1 MLRNSLIVLILISSS
16 CITQKRCLERYPP
29 SRDTTYIET
38 VKETIIPLPG
48 DTINIEVPVRC
59 PNQDVVLVENN
70 RLKQTIRI
78 LNGKLLST
86 TEIKP
91 DTIKVTTIQTKEVIK
106 EVSKP
111 LKYTPKFYL
120 FCTYALIGI
129 VIALA
134 GWMAL
139 KIIK

>member
-48 DTINIEVPVRC
+48 DTVSINVPVRC
-59 PNQDVVLVENN
+59 PDQDIVLVENN
-70 RLKQTIRI
+70 RLKQSIRI
-78 LNGKLLST
+78 LNGKLLSI

-106 EVSKP
+106 EVSMP
-111 LKYTPKFYL
+111 LKYTPKFYI
-120 FCTYALIGI
+120 FCTYAFIGI
-129 VIALA
+129 IVALV
-134 GWMAL
+134 GWLTL